1 MNVNE
6 YEIKDIITRLKKG
19 EELPEDYKYKLFPI
33 RQKEY
38 ELVYGGKMRREDIL
52 ANEDDVWP
60 VPLQVEKIFN
70 GQRKQ
75 WKDGWRNII
84 AYGDNLQFLKTINEN
99 NDEIIKNQIKEKVK
113 LIYIDPPFGTE
124 GDFGGS
130 LEQKAYTDKAKDADF
145 IEFIRRRLIVAKEI
159 LADDGSIY
167 VHVDAKKGH
176 YLKIILDEIF
186 HEYQFAEIVWICGL
200 MGAGKFFPKAHET
213 IYCYKKVNS
222 IFNPPSRLGYSKR
235 ITNAL
240 VKDKEGWY
248 YTRGKES
255 SGGNDFLKTYI
266 CNDSSISKEEAINIA
281 TKNRP
286 QSAWDVWI
294 GKEELAE
301 LFNDFPVGTYAYTEV
316 ENIGYP
322 TQKPELL
329 LKRIVQASTNEGDIV
344 LDFFGGSGTTA
355 AVAEK
360 LGRKWII
367 CDIGKLAFYTMQK
380 RMLNIKS
387 SKSLENPKK
396 QYGKDA
402 KSFITVN
409 IGQYDLEKIFK
420 LEQARYKTFVINLFA
435 VTSYHKAKTVGGVP
449 FDGEKDGCHVLI
461 WPYWDFT
468 DRYVDEE
475 YLTDL
480 HSQIAS
486 RNIRRIY
493 IIAPATYIDFL
504 SDYYEIEKTKYYF
517 LRVPYQVIQELH
529 KEPFKNFRQPKSKDS
544 INNLDNAVGFHFMR
558 QPEVQSGIKIKDN
571 TIQITLKKFQSHSLE
586 DAGRDLDNFESLAMV
601 FIDKNF
607 NGNEFDMDD
616 YYFADDLPIKDN
628 KVFLPVLSKD
638 DCGNKIMIIYIDIYG
653 NEFKEEFKVNP

>member
-1 MNVNE
+1 VNVNE
-6 YEIKDIITRLKKG
+6 REIADIIERLQKG
-19 EELPEDYKYKLFPI
+19 EDIPEDYKYKLFPVM
-33 RQKEY
+33 QKEY

-52 ANEDDVWP
+52 AHEDDVRP

-84 AYGDNLQFLKTINEN
+84 AYGDNLQFLKTILEN
-99 NDEIIKNQIKEKVK
+99 KDEVIKGKVKENVK

-124 GDFGGS
+124 GDFGGGAG
-130 LEQKAYTDKAKDADF
+130 QKAYTDKAKDADF

-186 HEYQFAEIVWICGL
+186 REYQFAEIVWICGL

-213 IYCYKKVNS
+213 IFCYKKADS
-222 IFNPPSRLGYSKR
+222 IFNPPPRLGYSKR

-240 VKDKEGWY
+240 VKDEKGWY

-255 SGGNDFLKTYI
+255 SGGNDWLKTYV
-266 CNDSSISKEEAINIA
+266 CDNPNFTKEEAISNA
-281 TKNRP
+281 NKNRP

-301 LFNDFPVGTYAYTEV
+301 LFNDIPVGTYAYTEI
-316 ENIGYP
+316 ENYGYP

-329 LKRIVQASTNEGDIV
+329 LKRIIQASTNEGDIV

-360 LGRKWII
+360 LKRKWIV
-367 CDIGKLAFYTMQK
+367 CDIGKLAVYTIQK
-380 RMLNIKS
+380 RLLNIKS

-402 KSFITVN
+402 KSFVTVN

-420 LEQARYKTFVINLFA
+420 LEQERYISFVIDLFGVTAKEKIYLALRLTAKKMGIMCLFGPTGNLEM
-435 VTSYHKAKTVGGVP
+435 
-449 FDGEKDGCHVLI
+449 DVL
-461 WPYWDFT
+461 T
-468 DRYVDEE
+468 
-475 YLTDL
+475 
-480 HSQIAS
+480 
-486 RNIRRIY
+486 
-493 IIAPATYIDFL
+493 
-504 SDYYEIEKTKYYF
+504 
-517 LRVPYQVIQELH
+517 
-529 KEPFKNFRQPKSKDS
+529 
-544 INNLDNAVGFHFMR
+544 M
-558 QPEVQSGIKIKDN
+558 N
-571 TIQITLKKFQSHSLE
+571 T
-586 DAGRDLDNFESLAMV
+586 
-601 FIDKNF
+601 
-607 NGNEFDMDD
+607 
-616 YYFADDLPIKDN
+616 
-628 KVFLPVLSKD
+628 
-638 DCGNKIMIIYIDIYG
+638 
-653 NEFKEEFKVNP
+653 